1 MATNK
6 LNKNCSVD
14 LKFISAGNTGAK
26 VLMAQNSQIEKA
38 YRRLVNKTLETIR
51 DADSCQQ

>member
-6 LNKNCSVD
+6 LNKNCRAD

-26 VLMAQNSQIEKA
+26 ILMAQNSQIEQA
-38 YRRLVNKTLETIR
+38 YRRLVNKTLEAIR
-51 DADSCQQ
+51 DVDSRQQ